1 MIIISAMIAN
11 NLKTCFFIFLHSS
24 LVVTLLYQG
33 SNQIHQNR
41 KSEIS
46 IRKNI
51 KYAIFQNRLI
61 SVLYYSCKALEVNPR
76 SQKWF
81 MNKIIEGV

>member
-1 MIIISAMIAN
+1 M
-11 NLKTCFFIFLHSS
+11 SS
-24 LVVTLLYQG
+24 YIMVTILYQG
-33 SNQIHQNR
+33 NNQIDKNR
-41 KSEIS
+41 KNEIS

-81 MNKIIEGV
+81 TNKIIEGV